1 MRVGLLIYGSLQ
13 TISGGYLYD
22 RKLVEHL
29 RCKGDKVW
37 VISLPWRSYAQHLG
51 DNLSLSLLR
60 RLEHLPLDILLQ
72 DELNHPSLFLLNRWL
87 RARTGYLII
96 SIVHHLRSSEARS
109 SWQNRL
115 YRWVEHHYLLTV
127 DGFVFNSQT
136 TRSVVEKLVGQDR
149 PAVVA
154 YPATSL
160 RPDITEDEI
169 AARVMQ
175 PGPLRIVF
183 LGNVIPR
190 KGLHT
195 LLGALKQLPRDEWAL
210 TVVGSLS
217 VDKSYVRAIH
227 RQVARSGLTKQV
239 LFLGPVS
246 DIDLNIRLRESHLL
260 VVPSSYEGFGIVYLE
275 GMGFGLPAIAS
286 NAGAVGEI
294 ITPGRNGFLVE
305 PRHNSALAQYLHQ
318 LGQDRE
324 RLLAMSLNARRYYL
338 SHPTWDVTAERIRMF
353 LQTIVGK

>member
-1 MRVGLLIYGSLQ
+1 LRIGLLIYGSLQ
-13 TISGGYLYD
+13 TTSGGYVYD

-51 DNLSLSLLR
+51 DNLSFSLLR
-60 RLEHLPLDILLQ
+60 QLERLPLDILLQ

-87 RARTGYLII
+87 RTRTGYLII

-109 SWQNRL
+109 TWQNRF
-115 YRWVEHHYLLTV
+115 YRCVEHHYLLTV

-136 TRSVVEKLVGQDR
+136 TRSVVEKLVGQKR

-195 LLGALKQLPRDEWAL
+195 LLDALEQLPRDEWSL
-210 TVVGSLS
+210 TVVGNLS
-217 VDKSYVRAIH
+217 VDKSYVRTIH
-227 RQVARSGLTKQV
+227 RQVARSGLAKQV
-239 LFLGPVS
+239 LFLGPIS
-246 DIDLNIRLRESHLL
+246 DIDLNIWLKENHLL

-286 NAGAVGEI
+286 TAGAAREI
-294 ITPGRNGFLVE
+294 INHGRNGFLME
-305 PRHNSALAQYLHQ
+305 LEDTSALAQHLHQ
-318 LGQDRE
+318 LSQDRKQ
-324 RLLAMSLNARRYYL
+324 LLAMSLEARRCYL

-353 LQTIVGK
+353 LQTIVEK